1 MKATNLIFV
10 LVIGIIISAIV
21 WINITEIEQII
32 RANGE
37 IEPEQKIQGVQPRF
51 SGRIES
57 IDVKVG
63 DKVAAND
70 TLATF
75 NSLDATSQLQENLST
90 INVLVA
96 EITRLKAET
105 SGTEVIIW
113 ADNIPENLIDV
124 QKTLFRIRKDN
135 LIEKDNVLLREQELA
150 KSKVDELLLQIEG
163 IKKLLA
169 LKIEEKD
176 ILEPLV
182 LEGVEPK
189 TRLIQLKQ
197 EVQRLENQLNS
208 SNKNLIS
215 TKIELE
221 KVQSQRNEL
230 SQDYKTRA
238 FEELAKKQNQLRVTQ
253 TKTDALRE
261 RLRDT
266 ILNSPIDGIITKV
279 FPKGPG
285 EIISAG
291 EEVIEIAP
299 FFENLRVRANLSP
312 SDITDLKEGQNAR
325 IALLSYDF
333 TVYGTIEGFVSEIA
347 QNTSEN
353 DRGEVF
359 YEIWVKS
366 KNVRFSKS
374 EVEPQ
379 ILPGMLA
386 QVEIIGQKRT
396 IFEYLMK
403 PILKTTSRAL
413 TEK

>member
-386 QVEIIGQKRT
+386 QVEIIGQKELFSN
-396 IFEYLMK
+396 I
-403 PILKTTSRAL
+403 
-413 TEK
+413 

>member
-1 MKATNLIFV
+1 M
-10 LVIGIIISAIV
+10 
-21 WINITEIEQII
+21 
-32 RANGE
+32 
-37 IEPEQKIQGVQPRF
+37 
-51 SGRIES
+51 
-57 IDVKVG
+57 
-63 DKVAAND
+63 
-70 TLATF
+70 
-75 NSLDATSQLQENLST
+75 
-90 INVLVA
+90 
-96 EITRLKAET
+96 KAET

-230 SQDYKTRA
+230 SQVYKTSDI
-238 FEELAKKQNQLRVTQ
+238 EELAKKQNQLRVTQ

-261 RLRDT
+261 WLRDT

-285 EIISAG
+285 
-291 EEVIEIAP
+291 
-299 FFENLRVRANLSP
+299 
-312 SDITDLKEGQNAR
+312 K
-325 IALLSYDF
+325 
-333 TVYGTIEGFVSEIA
+333 
-347 QNTSEN
+347 
-353 DRGEVF
+353 
-359 YEIWVKS
+359 
-366 KNVRFSKS
+366 
-374 EVEPQ
+374 
-379 ILPGMLA
+379 
-386 QVEIIGQKRT
+386 
-396 IFEYLMK
+396 
-403 PILKTTSRAL
+403 
-413 TEK
+413 

>member
-37 IEPEQKIQGVQPRF
+37 IEPEQKIQVVQPRF

-105 SGTEVIIW
+105 SGTDVIIW

-176 ILEPLV
+176 ILDPLV

-208 SNKNLIS
+208 SSKNLIS

-285 EIISAG
+285 EIISSG

-374 EVEPQ
+374 EVKPQ

>member
-105 SGTEVIIW
+105 SGTDVIIW

-208 SNKNLIS
+208 GNKNLIS

-353 DRGEVF
+353 ERGEIY
-359 YEIWVKS
+359 YEIWVES
-366 KNVRFSKS
+366 RNVKFSKS
-374 EVEPQ
+374 NITPQ

-386 QVEIIGQKRT
+386 QVEIIGKKRT

>member
-1 MKATNLIFV
+1 M
-10 LVIGIIISAIV
+10 
-21 WINITEIEQII
+21 
-32 RANGE
+32 
-37 IEPEQKIQGVQPRF
+37 
-51 SGRIES
+51 
-57 IDVKVG
+57 
-63 DKVAAND
+63 
-70 TLATF
+70 
-75 NSLDATSQLQENLST
+75 
-90 INVLVA
+90 
-96 EITRLKAET
+96 
-105 SGTEVIIW
+105 
-113 ADNIPENLIDV
+113 
-124 QKTLFRIRKDN
+124 
-135 LIEKDNVLLREQELA
+135 
-150 KSKVDELLLQIEG
+150 
-163 IKKLLA
+163 
-169 LKIEEKD
+169 
-176 ILEPLV
+176 
-182 LEGVEPK
+182 
-189 TRLIQLKQ
+189 
-197 EVQRLENQLNS
+197 
-208 SNKNLIS
+208 
-215 TKIELE
+215 
-221 KVQSQRNEL
+221 
-230 SQDYKTRA
+230 
-238 FEELAKKQNQLRVTQ
+238 
-253 TKTDALRE
+253 
-261 RLRDT
+261 
-266 ILNSPIDGIITKV
+266 NSPIDGIITKV